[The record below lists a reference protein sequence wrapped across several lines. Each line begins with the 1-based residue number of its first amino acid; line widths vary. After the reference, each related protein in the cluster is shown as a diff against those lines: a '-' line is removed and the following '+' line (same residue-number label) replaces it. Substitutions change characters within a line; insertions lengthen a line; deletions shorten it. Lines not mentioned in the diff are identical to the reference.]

1 MNWLLSALCIVAC
14 VAFFDSAV
22 EWSYQHEAM
31 LHMQES
37 HAIRQ
42 AVTRARDMQKLADHR
57 QLLRCQERVMMDGLH
72 EQTARMVAH
81 SALKHAGMEQ

>member
-22 EWSYQHEAM
+22 EWRYQHEAM
-31 LHMQES
+31 LHMQEL

-57 QLLRCQERVMMDGLH
+57 QLLRCQERVMMDEEY